1 MKQFLQGF
9 KSAYAALMISSALFT
24 APIANAQQLTNAD
37 FEDWSG
43 AAFDGNAQPKGW
55 NASNVMQFGFKF
67 NFAHKEAGRN
77 GGYSMMVQDKAIG
90 AAGMTET
97 SPGYF
102 SLGQP
107 WTYVASLTK
116 VSEATAGTHGG
127 ISWTHRPDTMSVW
140 IKRTGDNVTK
150 EDFYLLYYAWTGTS
164 KGTKYK
170 GKNGNCTSVT
180 YEDEESDI
188 RQALDG
194 NECGTDTKATQICE
208 GMWREKK
215 QYGDWTNIRVPI
227 YYMNNTVPTKMN
239 IIFSASNYP
248 NFRANTGMYD
258 GNSLYIDDVELV
270 YSASIQKLYV
280 DGVEWKGFNPN
291 STEVQSY
298 PLGEDATVI
307 PSIEAV
313 RGAGSLT
320 NAAGKTVNFPGR
332 TLTSS
337 EITVT
342 NGNLTNTPTTITVKS
357 ADGKTTKTYKIQ
369 FLKAASSNTKL
380 AGISYSYKDKKGNT
394 VIASVPDFSA
404 AKTTYNVE
412 LPYGTS
418 VAPVLVDSLID
429 KQEDKQKLTL
439 TQASSVTGTA
449 TIKVTAPNNKATA
462 TYTLNFSIAKLA
474 DNALVGIKINGQ
486 EIPGFTP
493 NQTVYKVSLPV
504 GTSKVPT
511 IEAVSEYPSG
521 AQTIEYTL
529 PAADKLDGG
538 QAQIKVT
545 TPGNQTPKTYKLN
558 FKLEAS
564 SYSYLK
570 NITVTGDQVYKVN
583 PAKPSDS
590 TALNFAADNLTYYV
604 TLKMGTKTLPTI
616 KAEKGDEYQS
626 EPVIDTSAGV
636 DGTTRITATAA
647 NGDQTIY
654 KVIFTTMKSEI
665 SILYDL
671 RVGGK
676 TIDGFKSSQTTYD
689 FPLEIGATELPEI
702 TYTADEY
709 AEVKINKG
717 GVNGTTRITVV
728 AGNGNTTV
736 YLINFSVESYTNNTL
751 KSIYVAGTPLPDF
764 DEEKNEYSY
773 VLPKGTT
780 ELPAVTP
787 VKQDEKL
794 QTVNTRDGGVN
805 GDYRITVRPQSGAS
819 RTYIIH
825 FQVET
830 SNNNALKMIYLDN
843 KPLEG
848 FDKDVLEYTY
858 NLEEGVSTLPSVR
871 FDKDDVTQRVLSVQE
886 DTIQTITVTAE
897 NGDKRI
903 YTINF
908 HIQLSANAFLRNIY
922 LTGANG
928 VRTPIETPFDS
939 TKTQYEVELTTER
952 APQITVDKNPGQQVT
967 ITMPVAAGTA
977 VILVAPEQ
985 GAPMEYRVKFVSK
998 PIETVQLK
1006 SISIDG
1012 VPMEDYEGTHH
1023 SYEKT
1028 YYDRLPEVTYETI
1041 EGQTAQLIWND
1052 TVAWIHVEDSLG
1064 YKATYHIAFSRAYH
1078 GNAQLAAIKADGE
1091 KIKDFAPENLNYDI
1105 ALPAGSKYPTLTYE
1119 RGHESQNVLF
1129 GQVGDGEWNFI
1140 VTADNGSS
1148 ATYKVK
1154 YSITPYTNDTLT
1166 SIALEGYD
1174 INFNE
1179 NTFVYENIP
1188 LDEGAEFPDMTITPR
1203 EGQKVLTANISD
1215 TEQRILITAEDGSQS
1230 TYTIRYTRVK
1240 STNATLAGI
1249 LLDGKAIEGFRADSL
1264 NYVDSLALGTK
1275 VIPSIF
1281 PIAALPTQTIVT
1293 NYCYPNGTATITVT
1307 SQDGSAQTVY
1317 TIAFPV
1323 HKSSNTALESMYLN
1337 SDEVEIDFK
1346 ENVLE
1351 YEVELPYQAK
1361 KCPEIVWAKAEPSQR
1376 VDLISRPMNDTT
1388 ELKVTAENGDTRT
1401 YKIFFK
1407 ETQASQDNRL
1417 QSIYV
1422 VEIDKELNL
1431 KNKEQRV
1438 FDVILP
1444 YGARSLTVQ
1453 YEKMFPEQTVFI
1465 QPGGVNNPTILTIK
1479 SNRKGEEDV
1488 IYTINPVKTTQNP
1501 AIFTNIKV
1509 DGVDVPDFNP
1519 NRFTYVV
1526 NRTVTTYP
1534 KITVAR
1540 SSSAEYEPNT
1550 SLQKWVGTITV
1561 DGYSNTYTI
1570 IFHYPNDIIPNGEFT
1585 EWGYAAKSHIWNSV
1599 MGIHTST
1606 KGPTDKP
1613 LNWNIPGDY
1622 IDDYARTAE
1631 AGPSIQK
1638 ESASVVHL
1646 NNTKWA
1652 ALAGPVPAI
1661 MNLGTMTANFA
1672 VAGGTTTTPSGFIGF
1687 RNTPDIATINYKYTK
1702 KAGNGAK
1709 FQFLF
1714 FDVEGNVDT
1723 ITHSQ
1728 TSTKSSYA
1736 DYTVNLGTDGKGI
1749 NGMDIIIDAS
1759 GECPKGSSTADLYVD
1774 YIRFS
1779 YNSKPQA
1786 AKVNGK
1792 LAKLENKVFTVT
1804 LDDPE
1809 DVNIRSYEFNG
1820 EVSDQAQKL
1829 NGWSAET
1836 VSGDY
1841 GERTTAFTNYAE
1853 DGTSTTGY
1861 SLTVRRP
1868 LDTRNEL
1875 ADLQVGGKTLEG
1887 FVASTDSFTY
1897 VLKSTEKQL
1906 PDVYPVPLSSLQAI
1920 TCAYADSLMTI
1931 TVTPEKGEAKVYKL
1945 RFITALGNDTKLA
1958 TLKVGDQVMDVE
1970 ERNHE
1975 ITAGVMPD
1983 ITFEKLSD
1991 LQVVV
1996 VNNGIVTVT
2005 AEDGTEGT
2013 YTIKRND
2020 TIPTKGD
2027 AQLKDF
2033 VIDGTDI
2040 ASDEFGLTAYSL
2052 ERERPSSVTFKPVAE
2067 GDIIVMTQAPESIEW
2082 TVAGN
2087 TNSTYTLS
2095 YPTDKS
2101 TDSQLANITLNGIT
2115 IPEFDPSYV
2124 GPYTVYSDSIAF
2136 FEVVRGDEKQTLE
2149 VSQSKASGPNYA
2161 PAKAPSVNR
2170 DLTYTIKVTPEE
2182 GETRTYTLNVK
2193 RPQGT
2198 EAELSN
2204 ILIDGVALEGFRGDS
2219 LDYKYIIPSP
2229 AVKTKQP
2236 QMPSITYIA
2245 GERGQVVEQ
2254 TNGTLSTKA
2263 NPGEQT
2269 SLVVTAEGVNLETG
2283 IKESRT
2289 YNISVEAE
2297 PSHCTALTGI
2307 MVNGVAVDH
2316 FEPGRHYYSLEMK
2329 TSDIEIVAT
2338 ADDRFLTY
2346 TEEINGTTHTLHV
2359 VAEDGVTEDFYDVDI
2374 FITNK
2379 SNDTKLANIMLEVG
2393 DSLVELND
2401 FEHVLNPGLK
2411 FNPLKPDYEINLP
2424 SGTKV
2429 APSVVAQMGVDGQK
2443 VEVKKNGMDVTI
2455 TVTAPDGVSKNDYIL
2470 NFETPKS
2477 TDANLSMIFLNGD
2490 SLPGFTPDYYFYQ
2503 INLAEGVH
2511 ELPEVV
2517 GQKGEA
2523 HQKIGEVKMDSVK
2536 HQATISVVSEDLT
2549 RKNSYVIVFHY
2560 TLSEA
2565 DTLKMIYADGD
2576 SLDLFS
2582 PKQFFYN
2589 DSLPVGSAFPD
2600 ISWAECDKWQKITM
2614 DTALIDR
2621 STLIRQIHVTAESGK
2636 KNTYTLT
2643 YNIRQSEV
2651 DTLQAIYLDT
2661 RELANFQATTNEYFY
2676 TLTAAYA
2683 SELGGRLPN
2692 VEFIKGDTAQTVLV
2706 TQAPDYLESKSLGFK
2721 SLITVTAASGKTRTY
2736 TIHYPVEKS
2745 NDATLN
2751 MIMLSGKPINGYDSE
2766 RSTYR
2771 LQIDARA
2778 DFPLVSVVKKE
2789 EAQTYDIRFSGD
2801 SIYVD
2806 VTAENGD
2813 VQTYSLYF
2821 ERLESANANLNN
2833 IIVEGHPEFR
2843 FRSDEYD
2850 YQIFLPFGEDSIPAI
2865 SWVLQDSLQTVPDSL
2880 QMDTTALGDIIVTLT
2895 VVAPNKE
2902 DEMSYVLVFTF
2913 GKNGDNDLLALY
2925 VDTTLVEG
2933 FDSRITEY
2941 TYVHPFGSDST
2952 AFLGIDRVHYI
2963 LSDSLATDTAYIDEQ
2978 GVITVIVRAQN
2989 GDEKVYI
2996 ITQEIALD
3004 GDNTLRYITLDGET
3018 IRGFDPSITFYTHLL
3033 VDGTMPPAL
3042 DALAQS
3048 PNASVNWRDVQAGD
3062 TCIITVTAQDKE
3074 ERKYYVHFAIST
3086 INEGLDATVNDVLV
3100 KVISPTQLFVATI
3113 RKNVSFALYN
3123 QGGNLLYYNDVPVA
3137 NPNDVD
3143 VYLDAQSKDVLND
3156 VTDADSGR
3164 IIDIHPGQIYFYS
3177 FYLGG
3182 KQKIKSDK
3190 LIVLP

>member
-55 NASNVMQFGFKF
+55 NASNVTQFGFKF

-107 WTYVASLTK
+107 WIYVASLTK

-227 YYMNNTVPTKMN
+227 YYMNNTMPTKMN

-248 NFRANTGMYD
+248 NFRATTGLYN

-1028 YYDRLPEVTYETI
+1028 YYDHLPEVIYETI

-1052 TVAWIHVEDSLG
+1052 TVAWIHVEDTLG

-1091 KIKDFAPENLNYDI
+1091 RIKDFAPENLNYDI

-1307 SQDGSAQTVY
+1307 SQDGSAQTEY

-1407 ETQASQDNRL
+1407 ETLAEEANRL
-1417 QSIYV
+1417 SALSVIIDDDV
-1422 VEIDKELNL
+1422 DGEVEFSLKDKTKRNFELT
-1431 KNKEQRV
+1431 
-1438 FDVILP
+1438 LP
-1444 YGARSLTVQ
+1444 YNARKVQ
-1453 YEKMFPEQTVFI
+1453 VKYTKMYDEQTVFV
-1465 QPGGVNNPTILTIK
+1465 QPGGVNNTTKLFVK
-1479 SNRKGEEDV
+1479 SNRPGEDDEV
-1488 IYTINPVKTTQNP
+1488 YNIIPVKTTQNP
-1501 AIFTNIKV
+1501 AILNSIKV
-1509 DGVDVPDFNP
+1509 DGVDVEDFDP
-1519 NRFTYVV
+1519 NRFTYIV
-1526 NRTVTTYP
+1526 NRTTKSYP
-1534 KITVAR
+1534 KVVATKNSGVETEPESSMYKWQCTV
-1540 SSSAEYEPNT
+1540 S
-1550 SLQKWVGTITV
+1550 K
-1561 DGYSNTYTI
+1561 DGVTNVYTLF
-1570 IFHYPNDIIPNGEFT
+1570 FHYVNEIIPNRDFT
-1585 EWGYAAKSHIWNSV
+1585 EWETAQYNNGAKPTGWQVPADFFEKVCVLSCSKTGSEVVKTSSSVVGLETTYWSAAGGALPAIITLGKLSGAMAVDNQTHYEFY
-1599 MGIHTST
+1599 
-1606 KGPTDKP
+1606 
-1613 LNWNIPGDY
+1613 DY
-1622 IDDYARTAE
+1622 IDF
-1631 AGPSIQK
+1631 
-1638 ESASVVHL
+1638 H
-1646 NNTKWA
+1646 
-1652 ALAGPVPAI
+1652 
-1661 MNLGTMTANFA
+1661 
-1672 VAGGTTTTPSGFIGF
+1672 
-1687 RNTPDIATINYKYTK
+1687 NTPDAISVNYKHQTQK
-1702 KAGNGAK
+1702 DNGA
-1709 FQFLF
+1709 F
-1714 FDVEGNVDT
+1714 FAYRFKDASNDEYIFDFTDN
-1723 ITHSQ
+1723 S
-1728 TSTKSSYA
+1728 TSSSFKTK
-1736 DYTVNLGTDGKGI
+1736 TQQLTLDGKAI
-1749 NGMDIIIDAS
+1749 VGMNIAVDATNRS
-1759 GECPKGSSTADLYVD
+1759 AGASKDAKLYVD
-1774 YIRFS
+1774 WFELF
-1779 YNSKPQA
+1779 YNSTPKD
-1786 AKVNGK
+1786 AKVNGIDAVLNDK
-1792 LAKLENKVFTVT
+1792 KFTVT
-1804 LDDPE
+1804 LTDPE

-1906 PDVYPVPLSSLQAI
+1906 PDVYPVPLSSLQTI

-1945 RFITALGNDTKLA
+1945 RFVTALGNDTKLA
-1958 TLKVGDQVMDVE
+1958 TLKVGDQVLDVE

-1983 ITFEKLSD
+1983 ITFVKLSD

-2013 YTIKRND
+2013 YTITRND

-2052 ERERPSSVTFKPVAE
+2052 ERERPSSVAFKPVAE
-2067 GDIIVMTQAPESIEW
+2067 GDIIVMTQTPDSIEW

-2115 IPEFDPSYV
+2115 IPEFDPSYG

-2316 FEPGRHYYSLEMK
+2316 FEPGRHYYSLETK

-2778 DFPLVSVVKKE
+2778 DLPLVSVVKKE

-3004 GDNTLRYITLDGET
+3004 GDNTLRHITLDGET
-3018 IRGFDPSITFYTHLL
+3018 IRGFDPAITFYTHLL
-3033 VDGTMPPAL
+3033 VDGAMPPAL

-3086 INEGLDATVNDVLV
+3086 INDGLDATVNDVLV

-3190 LIVLP
+3190 LIVQP

>member
-55 NASNVMQFGFKF
+55 NASNVTQFGFKF

-90 AAGMTET
+90 AAGITET

-1179 NTFVYENIP
+1179 NTFVYENIL

-1293 NYCYPNGTATITVT
+1293 NYCYPNGTATVTVT

-1622 IDDYARTAE
+1622 IDDYAGTAE

-1841 GERTTAFTNYAE
+1841 GVRTTAFTNYAE

-1906 PDVYPVPLSSLQAI
+1906 PDVYPVPLSSLQTI

-1945 RFITALGNDTKLA
+1945 RFVTALGSDTKLA

-1983 ITFEKLSD
+1983 ITFVKLSD

-2052 ERERPSSVTFKPVAE
+2052 ERERPSSVAFKPVAE
-2067 GDIIVMTQAPESIEW
+2067 GDIIVMTQTPDAIEW

-2329 TSDIEIVAT
+2329 ASDIEIVAT

-2560 TLSEA
+2560 TRSEA

-2651 DTLQAIYLDT
+2651 DTLQTIYLDT

-2766 RSTYR
+2766 RSIYR

-2778 DFPLVSVVKKE
+2778 DLPLVSVVKKE

-2843 FRSDEYD
+2843 FRPDEYD

-2865 SWVLQDSLQTVPDSL
+2865 SWILQDSLQTVPDSL

-2933 FDSRITEY
+2933 FDSRTTEY

-2996 ITQEIALD
+2996 VTQEIALD

-3100 KVISPTQLFVATI
+3100 KVISPTQLFVAAI
-3113 RKNVSFALYN
+3113 RTNVSFALYN

-3182 KQKIKSDK
+3182 KQKIKSGK
-3190 LIVLP
+3190 LIVQP